1 MAFDPAFLDELRART
16 PIAAVIGRRARLSR
30 SGRNWKACCPFH
42 GEKTPSFYIYDDH
55 FHCFGCG
62 VHGDVISFV
71 MQSSGQS
78 FLDAVTDLAREAG
91 LELPRQEPAAREA
104 AVRART
110 LVEVLDAAQRAYA
123 RRLTTAEGREGLA
136 YLRGRGLSEATIRSF
151 GLGWSGDGRGSLADE
166 LKQQGI
172 GPELMAEAGLMR
184 LDEAGRPKGE
194 LFFNRV
200 TFPIRDRRGGLIS
213 FGGRTLGDGQP
224 KYLNGP
230 ETRLFSKRLTLF
242 ALDRANTALREAGAG
257 RTGGSGGRPADA
269 MRPDLVVV
277 EGYMDVIALQQ
288 AGFPAAVAPL
298 GTALTPDQMEALW
311 RVSAVPVLCFD
322 GDAAG
327 RRAAIKAAETALPLL
342 DTERSLR
349 FCRLPEGE
357 DPDSLLRQQG
367 AGAMR
372 QLLQGA
378 RPIGDVLFELLSE
391 GVKPDSSPEQRSA
404 LYNRL
409 VEAATRI
416 GNKSLA
422 REYRET
428 LTSQFFAT
436 FRSRRGPGRDANRT
450 GRAGPP
456 GDNVARLQSGPLP
469 SGRLPSG
476 PRRPPEAQVVRHERL
491 RLLTAILLR
500 HPELLH
506 DVEEAYC
513 GLELPEDLRLLREP
527 MVRWHAH
534 AGGVSVAG
542 DGRDAVLPQI
552 DDDGS
557 RRLDSQALLDHLRLE
572 GFQAQVAMVLGGE
585 PLPLAEQV
593 EPGDMPAEVEKRW
606 WHFFG
611 LLNFE
616 RLLHERDAAIRDW
629 IERNDEPSHRRLRA
643 LSEVC
648 LALSRGEQADEDGWG

>member
-16 PIAAVIGRRARLSR
+16 PIAAVIGRRTRLSR

-78 FLDAVTDLAREAG
+78 FLDAVTDLAAEAG

-104 AVRART
+104 AQRART
-110 LVEVLDAAQRAYA
+110 LVEVLDAVQLSYA
-123 RRLTTAEGREGLA
+123 RRLTTAEGRGAMA
-136 YLRGRGLSEATIRSF
+136 YLRGRGLSEATIASF
-151 GLGWSGDGRGSLADE
+151 GLGWSGDGRGSLVAE
-166 LKQQGI
+166 LRQQGFEPALI
-172 GPELMAEAGLMR
+172 ADAGLMR
-184 LDEAGRPKGE
+184 LDEAGQPKGE

-200 TFPIRDRRGGLIS
+200 TFPIRDRRGGLVS

-242 ALDRANTALREAGAG
+242 ALDRAHAALRAA
-257 RTGGSGGRPADA
+257 GSGGKPSDT
-269 MRPDLVVV
+269 DHTELIVV
-277 EGYMDVIALQQ
+277 EGYMDVIALHQ
-288 AGFPAAVAPL
+288 AGFPGAVAPL
-298 GTALTPDQMEALW
+298 GTALTPDQMQALW
-311 RVSAVPVLCFD
+311 RVSPVPVLCFD

-357 DPDSLLRQQG
+357 DPDSLLRGQG
-367 AGAMR
+367 TGAMR

-378 RPIGDVLFELLSE
+378 RPIGEVLFELLSE
-391 GVKPDSSPEQRSA
+391 GVKEPGPEQRAA
-404 LYNRL
+404 LHARL
-409 VEAATRI
+409 VEAAGRI
-416 GNKSLA
+416 GNRTLA
-422 REYRET
+422 GEYRRT
-428 LTSQFFAT
+428 LLDRFFET
-436 FRSRRGPGRDANRT
+436 FRPRRGPARDAGGP
-450 GRAGPP
+450 GRAGQP
-456 GDNVARLQSGPLP
+456 DNGGNLARL
-469 SGRLPSG
+469 RTG
-476 PRRPPEAQVVRHERL
+476 PRRPPEPQTVRYERL
-491 RLLTAILLR
+491 RILTAILLR

-513 GLELPEDLRLLREP
+513 SLDLPEELRLLRER
-527 MVRWHAH
+527 MVGWVAHAH
-534 AGGVSVAG
+534 VGVAHPDRGTGGDAFLTQVPG
-542 DGRDAVLPQI
+542 DAPAP
-552 DDDGS
+552 
-557 RRLDSQALLDHLRLE
+557 LDSQALLDHLRLG
-572 GFQAQVAMVLGGE
+572 GFQAQVAMALGGE

-616 RLLHERDAAIRDW
+616 RLVHERDAAVQDW

-648 LALSRGEQADEDGWG
+648 AALRGGEQADEDD